1 MGIIIRQS
9 IKGTIANYIG
19 VAVGFITTFFVLT
32 NYLTPEEIGLTRV
45 LVDAATIFTSL
56 ALLGTGS
63 STLRFYPFFKS
74 EDNQNNGLFFWTLI
88 IPFVGFL
95 LFLACFFIFKGVIID
110 TFQDK
115 SQLFVDYVYFILPLS
130 FFMLYIS
137 VFEVNATILTRIAVP
152 KFIREVVIRVML
164 LFGYVLFGFKV
175 INLDG
180 LVIFLCATY
189 GLAALLNVFYLVFT
203 QKVSFRP
210 QLGFITKSLV
220 KEFSLYTLFLITA
233 ALISSVMPTISSFF
247 ISAKMGLMYTGIF
260 AVANYIATVIE
271 IPYRSLSAAVQPRIS
286 LAIKENNVEGANLL
300 CQKVSLHQFLAGS
313 FIFLLI
319 WINIDLLFQILPNG
333 DQYVVGKYVV
343 FILSMQRLGNAS
355 FGIGA
360 SALAYTKYYYYSL
373 FFSFLL
379 IVSTILLNVVLIPQY
394 GMMGAAAATF
404 LSFLFYYAVLLTYVK
419 LKVGTSPFCMGELKV
434 LILIMVL
441 YFFNLIISHF
451 TLPWCAH
458 SPISIKILEA
468 MLRSLLVALLGGVSV
483 YFGKLSPEVNALI
496 ERVIGVLK
504 LKR

>member
-286 LAIKENNVEGANLL
+286 LAIKENNVEGANLP
-300 CQKVSLHQFLAGS
+300 KS
-313 FIFLLI
+313 FIASIFSWKFYLF
-319 WINIDLLFQILPNG
+319 IDL
-333 DQYVVGKYVV
+333 D
-343 FILSMQRLGNAS
+343 
-355 FGIGA
+355 
-360 SALAYTKYYYYSL
+360 
-373 FFSFLL
+373 
-379 IVSTILLNVVLIPQY
+379 
-394 GMMGAAAATF
+394 
-404 LSFLFYYAVLLTYVK
+404 
-419 LKVGTSPFCMGELKV
+419 
-434 LILIMVL
+434 
-441 YFFNLIISHF
+441 
-451 TLPWCAH
+451 
-458 SPISIKILEA
+458 
-468 MLRSLLVALLGGVSV
+468 
-483 YFGKLSPEVNALI
+483 
-496 ERVIGVLK
+496 
-504 LKR
+504 